1 MEEITEAIKSDI
13 RISRVR
19 QALEDFKNNCSPR
32 NELEITDYFYYHVE
46 EHGTGHTYIF
56 AVDYLALKEQKKEN
70 APKQAVIY
78 PDPLNPGRSIIRCYP
93 GGTPS
98 SSASQQR
105 VNLYREGTEYLLI
118 DGVRYPMSQR
128 KKEKNT
134 PYIRQIFPKPVR
146 QIASDHSPQLP
157 ERVESTLPTTINLY
171 QFLMYGQSVR
181 HTG

>member
-1 MEEITEAIKSDI
+1 MNVSRFINWSSGSYSPPARKKWKKSLKRLKSDI

-128 KKEKNT
+128 KKRRENT
-134 PYIRQIFPKPVR
+134 PCIRQIPSKPVR
-146 QIASDHSPQLP
+146 QIASDYSPA
-157 ERVESTLPTTINLY
+157 I
-171 QFLMYGQSVR
+171 
-181 HTG
+181 TGTS